1 MSTSEQSK
9 PETNAEANAET
20 NAETNAEAPVEPTKP
35 ELTEEQLEKISGGAL
50 NLPWEPQS
58 PAGSGSTNPMGPK
71 FY

>member
-9 PETNAEANAET
+9 PET

-50 NLPWEPQS
+50 NVPTEPTS
-58 PAGSGSTNPMGPK
+58 PSAPTNPSRPW
-71 FY
+71 FN